1 MANGGAVSIAIG
13 GTAVVCCVHDREK
26 RSVTE
31 MAFDPR
37 HTSIHLCSCC
47 ENVFCDPAD
56 TPMFCHTC
64 RKATAVHQLRG
75 PLPNPHGR
83 L

>member
-1 MANGGAVSIAIG
+1 MAGGAVSIAIG

-37 HTSIHLCSCC
+37 HTSIHLCTCC
-47 ENVFCDPAD
+47 ENVFCDPSD
-56 TPMFCHTC
+56 MPVFCHQC
-64 RKATAVHQLRG
+64 RRGPFHEMGG
-75 PLPNPHGR
+75 PLPDPLGR

>member
-1 MANGGAVSIAIG
+1 MGSAVSIAIG
-13 GTAVVCCVHDREK
+13 GTAIVSCVHNREK

-37 HTSIHLCSCC
+37 RTSIHLCSCC
-47 ENVFCDPAD
+47 ENVFTDPSD
-56 TPMFCHTC
+56 TPMFCHPC
-64 RKATAVHQLRG
+64 RGELVHPLAA
-75 PLPNPHGR
+75 PLPDPAGR